1 MTETKVPKP
10 ISRYFAELAR
20 KANAKM
26 VRGSEEAKARTAKA
40 REARKRKAE
49 ERKAVR
55 REIILCASK
64 NTRSNGRR
72 NTRAD
77 GKR

>member
-1 MTETKVPKP
+1 M
-10 ISRYFAELAR
+10 R
-20 KANAKM
+20 
-26 VRGSEEAKARTAKA
+26 
-40 REARKRKAE
+40 
-49 ERKAVR
+49 
-55 REIILCASK
+55 IILCASK